1 MKKVLKTLKALA
13 ALGGTAL
20 AVVGGISIYHKF
32 FKKEEDLEDAFDDEE
47 LFEEEDEDDV
57 DTFDEEE
64 IFEEEPA
71 PASDADEASV
81 KETEPEEPVSS
92 EDAEEAQKD
101 A

>member
-32 FKKEEDLEDAFDDEE
+32 FKKEEDLEDDFDDEE
-47 LFEEEDEDDV
+47 LFEEDET
-57 DTFDEEE
+57 DTFDDEE
-64 IFEEEPA
+64 IFEEAEPSS
-71 PASDADEASV
+71 ASDAGKDSV
-81 KETEPEEPVSS
+81 EEPEEIKFF
-92 EDAEEAQKD
+92 EDAEEEQKD

>member
-1 MKKVLKTLKALA
+1 MKKVLKTLKALV

-47 LFEEEDEDDV
+47 LFDEEEDDA

-64 IFEEEPA
+64 IFEEDEPA
-71 PASDADEASV
+71 PDANEASV
-81 KETEPEEPVSS
+81 KETEPENTVSS
-92 EDAEEAQKD
+92 EDAEEDQKD